1 MKKTLVTA
9 IALLSLCAVH
19 AQTVTEDSFTTL
31 KVSYATPELELS
43 DASLY
48 GVSCLVPNI
57 EDYHLGGQ
65 VGSPAL
71 PVRSDIIVIPFC
83 AKVHVTV
90 VDAVYDTLN
99 CDATLPWM
107 PLQPSRSKSDRS
119 TPTLTLDKEVYATD
133 AFVGQRTATVEVLGI
148 ARDRRLAQLTFS
160 PVRVNP
166 VTGQY
171 IICRKAE
178 VIVTYEEADP
188 TATINHYERY
198 HTPAFNSGSTLNRLF
213 SSKSVHTSAPVRM
226 VIVAAPSLRC
236 QKLELFADWKRRQ
249 GFLVDLTYNN
259 ESNVA
264 IAAYL
269 KSFYDN
275 ATPVSPA
282 PTYVLLVG
290 DRPQMPAFNTKVSG
304 MSSHVT
310 DLYYTTWSQG
320 DNLPDAYAGRF
331 SATDTGT
338 LYNIINKTLQYES
351 YNFSDD
357 SYLTRATLVAGV
369 DQTWYV
375 DPSDH
380 GYNYADPTMDY
391 IAKYYVKAAN
401 GFTDL
406 NYFKNDTSIHP
417 PSVKVTGRSRDN
429 ATAARLR
436 TRYDAGCGLIN
447 YSAHGDWNEWSAPS
461 FTVTHVNS
469 MSNNNMPS
477 VMIGNCCLSNKFD
490 EGVCFGEALL
500 RRPNNAGAVAYIG
513 ATDYTY
519 WSEDFYW
526 TVGVRGN
533 ISSSMTL
540 TYDADRLGAY
550 DRLFHTHYEEYHD
563 WAVTV
568 GSMIYHGNLSVNS
581 STSGSAMKQYYWE
594 VYELMG
600 DPSLM
605 PWLGRAQD
613 LTFSASDNGSS
624 TVVVTTVPYA
634 YVAVVDTADHHLVAA
649 AFADSQ
655 GSATL
660 SIPAGVSLDAT
671 FYAVTAQGYKPYFSS
686 PSVIDIPF
694 VQSTPEVTLFPN
706 PATEYCIL
714 QGVGT
719 TNIQLFDARGAAIG
733 SYTPVDSSCYIDL
746 RGLPRGLYYVAIE
759 AADSLRAK
767 KLIVR

>member
-9 IALLSLCAVH
+9 LALLALCTANAQAVI
-19 AQTVTEDSFTTL
+19 EDSFTTL
-31 KVSYATPELELS
+31 KVNYFTPELDLS
-43 DASLY
+43 DVTLF
-48 GVSCLVPNI
+48 GVSCLAPSI
-57 EDYHLGGQ
+57 EGYHLGGQ

-71 PVRSDIIVIPFC
+71 PVRTDIIAIPFC

-90 VDAVYDTLN
+90 ANAVYDTLD
-99 CDATLPWM
+99 CTASLPWM
-107 PLQPSRSKSDRS
+107 PLQPDRSKSDRS

-133 AFVGQRTATVEVLGI
+133 AFVGGHTATVEVLGV
-148 ARDRRLAQLTFS
+148 ARDRRLAKLTFA

-171 IICRKAE
+171 IICRKAD
-178 VIVTYEEADP
+178 VIVTYEETDSA
-188 TATINHYERY
+188 ATISLYERY
-198 HTPAFNSGSTLNRLF
+198 HTPAFNSGNTLNRLF
-213 SSKSVHTSAPVRM
+213 SSKGVHSSAPTRM
-226 VIVAAPSLRC
+226 VIVAPASLRC
-236 QKLELFADWKRRQ
+236 QKLEQFADWKRRQ
-249 GFLVDLTYNN
+249 GFLVDVAYKD

-269 KSFYDN
+269 KNFYDN
-275 ATPVSPA
+275 STFESPA

-310 DLYYTTWSQG
+310 DLYYTTWTQG
-320 DNLPDAYAGRF
+320 DNLPDAYIGRF

-351 YNFSDD
+351 YNFIDD

-369 DQTWYV
+369 DQTYYN
-375 DPSDH
+375 DPSDN

-417 PSVKVTGRSRDN
+417 PSVVVTGRSRDN

-436 TRYDAGCGLIN
+436 SRYNDGCGWIN
-447 YSAHGDWNEWSAPS
+447 YSAHGDWNEWTAPS
-461 FTVTHVNS
+461 FTVTHVNN
-469 MSNNNMPS
+469 MSNVNMPS

-490 EGVCFGEALL
+490 ESVCFGEALL

-519 WSEDFYW
+519 WNQDFYW
-526 TVGVRGN
+526 SVGVRSN
-533 ISSSMTL
+533 IRSNMTL
-540 TYDADRLGAY
+540 TYDADHLGSY
-550 DRLFHTHYEEYHD
+550 DRLFHTHSEEYSD
-563 WAVTV
+563 WAVTA
-568 GSMIYHGNLSVNS
+568 GSMIYHGNLSVNAS
-581 STSGSAMKQYYWE
+581 SSGSSMVQYYWE

-613 LTFSASDNGSS
+613 ITFSASDNGSS
-624 TVVVTTVPYA
+624 TIVVSTVPYA
-634 YVAVVDTADHHLVAA
+634 YVAVVDTTDHHLVAA

-660 SIPAGVSLDAT
+660 SIPAGVSIDAT

-694 VQSTPEVTLFPN
+694 VQSAPEFTLFPN

-714 QGVGT
+714 RGVDMN
-719 TNIQLFDARGAAIG
+719 NIQLFDSRGAALG
-733 SYTPVDSSCYIDL
+733 TYTPVDSSCYIDL
-746 RGLPRGLYYVAIE
+746 RGLPRGLYYVAVE
-759 AADSLRAK
+759 TGDSLRAK